1 MKVAVDMQWPA
12 ETGKTPSE
20 LLELAREA
28 STHAYAPYSGFRVG
42 AALLCR
48 DGKIFTGCNIEN
60 ASYGL
65 TICAERNALAKGVSE
80 DMEIPVAIAVTGIS
94 KTPCYPCGACRQVLA
109 EFNSAM
115 TVALESDGE
124 PLLFSLAELF
134 PHPFGKEP
142 KRGEDDCS

>member
-1 MKVAVDMQWPA
+1 MQWPA

-28 STHAYAPYSGFRVG
+28 STHAYAPYSGFPVG

-48 DGKIFTGCNIEN
+48 DGKVYTGCNIEN

-65 TICAERNALAKGVSE
+65 TICAERTALAKGVSE

-94 KTPCYPCGACRQVLA
+94 KTPCHPCGACRQVLA
-109 EFNSAM
+109 EFNPAM
-115 TVALESDGE
+115 AVVLESDDG

-134 PHPFGKEP
+134 PHPFVKEP
-142 KRGEDDCS
+142 RRGRDDCF

>member
-1 MKVAVDMQWPA
+1 MQWPA

-28 STHAYAPYSGFRVG
+28 STHAYAPYSGFPVG

-48 DGKIFTGCNIEN
+48 DGKVYTGCNIEN

-94 KTPCYPCGACRQVLA
+94 KTPTPPCGACRQVLA
-109 EFNSAM
+109 EFNPAM
-115 TVALESDGE
+115 AVVLESDDG
-124 PLLFSLAELF
+124 PLLFYLAELF
-134 PHPFGKEP
+134 PHPFVKEP
-142 KRGEDDCS
+142 KRGRDDCF

>member
-1 MKVAVDMQWPA
+1 MQWPA

-20 LLELAREA
+20 LLELARRA
-28 STHAYAPYSGFRVG
+28 SINAYAPYSGFPVG

-80 DMEIPVAIAVTGIS
+80 DMETPVAIAVTGIS
-94 KTPCYPCGACRQVLA
+94 KRPCYPCGACRQVLA
-109 EFNSAM
+109 EFNPAM
-115 TVALESDGE
+115 TVVLESDGE
-124 PLLFSLAELF
+124 PSLFSLAELF
-134 PHPFGKEP
+134 PRPFVKEP

>member
-1 MKVAVDMQWPA
+1 MQWPA

-20 LLELAREA
+20 LLESAREA
-28 STHAYAPYSGFRVG
+28 SNHAYAPYSGFSVG

-48 DGKIFTGCNIEN
+48 DGKIYTGCNIEN

-80 DMEIPVAIAVTGIS
+80 DMEIPVAIAVAAIS
-94 KTPCYPCGACRQVLA
+94 KTPCHPCGACRQVLA
-109 EFNSAM
+109 EFNPAM
-115 TVALESDGE
+115 AVVLERDGE

-134 PHPFGKEP
+134 PHPFVKGP
-142 KRGEDDCS
+142 KRGEHDGS